1 MYLYVY
7 YIMYIFRCEVSLQRM
22 NLEESSVVDN
32 LLSDYK
38 ASKKTPVKL
47 EAIHDGDSDLEREI
61 KSLSKL
67 QVLLNKSKTGHR
79 SANKGMLKRI
89 LNYLFID

>member
-7 YIMYIFRCEVSLQRM
+7 YIMYIFRCEVTLQRM
-22 NLEESSVVDN
+22 NLEESSVIDN

-38 ASKKTPVKL
+38 ATKKTPVKP